1 MSSTSPSWRERYRQA
16 ARDAGFLLR
25 LWPILLLAFLAV
37 VPLIALGA
45 GTAVIGVGA
54 PVLVLGLSVSS
65 HFAEIGRR
73 AVAGVDSSEYIPG
86 HYRRPEAGARGARA
100 LLAPLRDPQRWADL
114 TWVVVGFVVSLAT
127 WALAVVWIAVSLAAP
142 FSPFVETI
150 VQDALGDE
158 RANNLAELLGLE
170 PDLLWATRS

>member
-37 VPLIALGA
+37 VPLIALGV
-45 GTAVIGVGA
+45 GTAVIGVGVL
-54 PVLVLGLSVSS
+54 VLVLGLSVSS

-86 HYRRPEAGARGARA
+86 HYRRPEAGARGVRA

-127 WALAVVWIAVSLAAP
+127 WALAVAWIVVSLAAP

-150 VQDALGDE
+150 VQNALGDE
-158 RANNLAELLGLE
+158 RANNLA
-170 PDLLWATRS
+170 

>member
-1 MSSTSPSWRERYRQA
+1 M
-16 ARDAGFLLR
+16 
-25 LWPILLLAFLAV
+25 
-37 VPLIALGA
+37 
-45 GTAVIGVGA
+45 
-54 PVLVLGLSVSS
+54 
-65 HFAEIGRR
+65 
-73 AVAGVDSSEYIPG
+73 AGVDSSEYIPG

-170 PDLLWATRS
+170 PDLLWATLIDMAVCVLFALTCPFVLRALVRAEQDFTRVADRKSVV